1 MKRVDLDLDIGEE
14 TLLAGREINNNDR
27 TARELAIDELE
38 LSIKFQQ
45 GDIAEEDCSYDSEFM
60 LQKVR
65 ELGKNT
71 HTYYF

>member
-38 LSIKFQQ
+38 LSIKFQR
-45 GDIAEEDCSYDSEFM
+45 GDVVEEDCSYNSKFM
-60 LQKVR
+60 LRKVR
-65 ELGKNT
+65 ELGQKIYA
-71 HTYYF
+71 HFF